1 MNTLLYTLY
10 TRLGKDNMNV
20 NYYSEQDTPKINYYN
35 PLTDFK
41 VNSLISNDGCFSSVY
56 DVFNIQNKRNLVMK
70 IYQEKDVTALN
81 EIKVMSILGKHPHIV
96 QLKDIYFY
104 QKKYYLFLEKGY
116 GGNLFNYLKD
126 NIVTEKY
133 AKKIIRQ
140 MVETIDYIHSN
151 FIIVKDIKL
160 DNILLKTNQAESD
173 IMICDFNLSIILS
186 KEYSLTGDRGGT
198 LYYVAPEVLSSQTC
212 YSYKSD
218 IWSLGVCLYYL
229 LGRQLPFDGDNN
241 AEVLTKILNENY
253 NFDNKYWT
261 LISKPA
267 KHLISNIIHLDINK
281 RYSLSQITQHPWLK
295 NDADD

>member
-1 MNTLLYTLY
+1 MNI
-10 TRLGKDNMNV
+10 

-56 DVFNIQNKRNLVMK
+56 DVFNIRSNENLAMK
-70 IYQEKDVTALN
+70 INKEKDITALN
-81 EIKVMSILGKHPHIV
+81 EIKVMSLLGKHNHIV
-96 QLKDIYFY
+96 QLTDIYFY
-104 QKKYYLFLEKGY
+104 QDKYYLLLEKGY
-116 GGNLFNYLKD
+116 GGNLFNYLKN

-133 AKKIIRQ
+133 AKKIILQ

-151 FIIVKDIKL
+151 FIIIKDIKL
-160 DNILLKTNQAESD
+160 DNVLLKTNQFESD
-173 IMICDFNLSIILS
+173 IMLCDFNLSIILS

-198 LYYVAPEVLSSQTC
+198 LYYVAPEVLSSQHC

-229 LGRQLPFDGDNN
+229 LGRQLPFDGENN
-241 AEVLTKILNENY
+241 SVVLTKIMNENY

-261 LISKPA
+261 LITQHA
-267 KHLISNIIHLDINK
+267 KHLISNIINYDINK
-281 RYSLSQITQHPWLK
+281 RYTLSQIIQHPWFRT
-295 NDADD
+295 N